1 MRSVLVGVGQAG
13 GKVTAAIK
21 EFDKEMGFGSVRGAM
36 AVNTASADL
45 QELDMPTQLIG
56 RDRVG
61 GHGVGGDN
69 ELGAAVME
77 DNSRQVM
84 AELEPMLGANT
95 ESIVVI
101 AGLGGGTGSGG
112 APVLVRELR
121 QVYDVPVYALGI
133 LPGRDEGS
141 MYQVNAGRSL
151 KTLADTA
158 DATLLI
164 DNDAFR
170 STGESLTEGFDAIND
185 AIARRI
191 GLLLASG
198 EAVEGVGESVVDSSE
213 IINTLRVGG
222 LATIGYASAPAG
234 EGADV
239 NVVTSVTRNAV
250 LTGACLPNATTAES
264 ALVVV
269 AGRPENVSRKGVER
283 ARSWVEAETESMQ
296 VRGGDFPLD
305 SDRIAALV
313 VLGGIER
320 SDRVQSFLD
329 RAREAA
335 REEETDTPDPTEAL
349 VSDDID
355 DLL

>member
-13 GKVTAAIK
+13 GKVTTAIT
-21 EFDKEMGFGSVRGAM
+21 EFDRRMGYDAILGSV
-36 AVNTASADL
+36 AVNTAKADL
-45 QELDMPTQLIG
+45 QELPLETLLIG
-56 RDRVG
+56 QDRVG

-69 ELGAAVME
+69 ELGASVME
-77 DNSRQVM
+77 ADAGQVM
-84 AELEPMLGANT
+84 TALDGQITAEAEA
-95 ESIVVI
+95 IWVV

-112 APVLVRELR
+112 APVLARELR
-121 QVYDVPVYALGI
+121 RVYDTPVYVLGV
-133 LPGRDEGS
+133 LPGRNEGS

-151 KTLADTA
+151 KTVVQAA

-170 STGESLTEGFDAIND
+170 ETGESVSEGFDAINE

-191 GLLLASG
+191 GLLLAAG

-213 IINTLRVGG
+213 VINTLRTGG
-222 LATIGYASAPAG
+222 LATIGYASAPTG
-234 EGADV
+234 EAADV
-239 NVVTSVTRNAV
+239 NTITSVTRNAL
-250 LTGACLPNATTAES
+250 LTGACLPNATTAET
-264 ALVVV
+264 ALVVL
-269 AGRPENVSRKGVER
+269 AGRPENLSRKGIER
-283 ARSWVEAETESMQ
+283 ARSWVEDETGSMQ

-305 SDRIAALV
+305 SDRVAALV

-335 REEETDTPDPTEAL
+335 RDDEPEEDSTESL
-349 VSDDID
+349 LNDEID
-355 DLL
+355 ELL